1 MSEIISQLEA
11 HVRAHRFVPNKLRTN
26 VSSDLRW
33 SGRKPFL
40 RTAIL
45 SNTLSSGPIVDLCRQ
60 ELGDHINRVTLN
72 KNLTCK
78 AHRDAKSNVGR
89 LSHIIFFG
97 EYDNAGGAGSLG
109 CGLCAGSA
117 WWPLSAFGGCAARI

>member
-1 MSEIISQLEA
+1 MSESQLEA
-11 HVRAHRFVPNKLRTN
+11 LVRAHRFVPNKLRTN

-60 ELGDHINRVTLN
+60 ELGADINGVDEEGRT
-72 KNLTCK
+72 T
-78 AHRDAKSNVGR
+78 DAEIIYSIPFR
-89 LSHIIFFG
+89 LFG
-97 EYDNAGGAGSLG
+97 E
-109 CGLCAGSA
+109 
-117 WWPLSAFGGCAARI
+117 AALEAVAEWEYEPMIIIGEPRRRDGVVTQFVFEFRQ